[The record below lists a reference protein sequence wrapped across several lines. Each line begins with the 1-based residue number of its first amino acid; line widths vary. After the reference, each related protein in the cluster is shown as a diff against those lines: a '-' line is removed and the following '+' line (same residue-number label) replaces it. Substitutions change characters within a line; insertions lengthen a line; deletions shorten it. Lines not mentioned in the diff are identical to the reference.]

1 MSVGAS
7 LALDWAAE
15 EGAVWICPPFVLL
28 PAVLAKLEQEQPAA
42 ILIAPRW
49 PTAPWWPKLE
59 QLGGTVREIPRPK
72 HAVLSLHGRKVEP
85 FLNHGLELIAMLLPK
100 RN

>member
-1 MSVGAS
+1 MDLPSVRPFASRARKAGARAAGCDLDCAA
-7 LALDWAAE
+7 LANS
-15 EGAVWICPPFVLL
+15 
-28 PAVLAKLEQEQPAA
+28 
-42 ILIAPRW
+42 
-49 PTAPWWPKLE
+49 PWWPKLE

-85 FLNHGLELIAMLLPK
+85 FLNHGMELIAMLLPK